1 MKIETLA
8 KEIASLSNKNLNE
21 LAKTLINDYFTR
33 GDALQTFINIEIH
46 EQIQQQKLSQQEVVD
61 MLDDFNY
68 VGSRHHY

>member
-8 KEIASLSNKNLNE
+8 NEIASLSNKNLNE
-21 LAKTLINDYFTR
+21 LAKTLINDYFTH

-46 EQIQQQKLSQQEVVD
+46 EQIQQQKLSQQEVED